1 MAAAHATALVHILVL
16 VHATASAQKNIPANE
31 FLGSFADVIVSAIVR
46 AIVTVLAAAIA
57 SALADV
63 PENIPDENNRRQKSV
78 TALKIE
84 NPEYLDLNALSEMHS
99 QHF

>member
-16 VHATASAQKNIPANE
+16 VHATASALKNIPANE
-31 FLGSFADVIVSAIVR
+31 FLGSFADV
-46 AIVTVLAAAIA
+46 IVTVLAAAIA

>member
-1 MAAAHATALVHILVL
+1 MSV
-16 VHATASAQKNIPANE
+16 
-31 FLGSFADVIVSAIVR
+31 IVR

-57 SALADV
+57 SALADAA
-63 PENIPDENNRRQKSV
+63 ENIPAENNRCQKSV

-84 NPEYLDLNALSEMHS
+84 NSELLDLNVLSEIHS

>member
-1 MAAAHATALVHILVL
+1 MSV
-16 VHATASAQKNIPANE
+16 
-31 FLGSFADVIVSAIVR
+31 IVR

-57 SALADV
+57 SVLANA
-63 PENIPDENNRRQKSV
+63 PENIPDENNRCQKSV

-84 NPEYLDLNALSEMHS
+84 NPEYLDLNALSEMYS

>member
-1 MAAAHATALVHILVL
+1 MIVSALATVL
-16 VHATASAQKNIPANE
+16 VHA
-31 FLGSFADVIVSAIVR
+31 IVVA
-46 AIVTVLAAAIA
+46 LAAAIA
-57 SALADV
+57 SVLANA
-63 PENIPDENNRRQKSV
+63 PENILDENNRCQKSV